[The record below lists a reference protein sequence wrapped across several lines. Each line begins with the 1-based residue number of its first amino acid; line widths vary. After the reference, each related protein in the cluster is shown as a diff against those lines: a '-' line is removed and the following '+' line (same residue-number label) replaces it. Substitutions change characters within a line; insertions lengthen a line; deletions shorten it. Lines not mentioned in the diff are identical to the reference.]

1 MRNCLIIVLL
11 CLSKFLHSQTCI
23 PTSDNGTILGDY
35 IYAVSLGTFE
45 QISGPSNAPYYADY
59 TSTQAPDLA
68 INAFYTLQLSSGSSE
83 TDEYAVWIDW
93 NNDGDFFDQS
103 ELIGQQTSYV
113 PGEFLDFPFQV
124 PTGIAIGTKRMRV
137 RCAFAGINMSPCG
150 NYIYGETEDYTIN
163 VTPQTPSG
171 YCTPIYAG
179 GSLQNDYIKSVVLLN
194 MSNVSGPSADP
205 FYDYFTS
212 AAVPELTPGI
222 TYVVNVQNGYSN
234 FNRFAAWI
242 DWNDDDDFQDVDEKL
257 GEEGAS
263 ANYEQVQITFTVP
276 LNASAGNRRLR
287 VRSAFNTI
295 GINPCQ
301 AYSFG
306 ETEDYDVNVVQS
318 PTSTYC
324 IPSHNANNDHFITD
338 VSIAISYN
346 PSGALQGPFYQ
357 YYNNLLSA
365 ILQAGSQNTLS
376 VSGGYLN
383 ASSYAVWI
391 DYNRDGDFD
400 DSNEKLSEFTA
411 SSPNQL
417 HQIQFSIPW
426 DAQAGATRMRVR
438 CTSAALP
445 LNACSNY
452 PDGESEDYNVTII
465 SSSGSTCLPQTSGG
479 TTAGDF
485 INDVVCSSINNLNTG
500 IAGGQTYHDYSS
512 QVATANVSEILNLQV
527 VSGFRLSDT
536 SGTHYA
542 VWVDWNDNNLFEINE
557 KLGEQIALS
566 GSANEIL
573 LFSIPIASDQA
584 AGFYRMRVRAAFD
597 ASLNGSNM
605 DSCDDYAFGETED
618 YRILVV
624 ATPAYCTALHA
635 QTCEG
640 STYINSVRLYNSN
653 LINENSGCNAISGN
667 SYSVWP
673 ASGSTITSLVRGTT
687 YYLGVACN
695 TSAKMVAW
703 ADWNQNGI
711 FDASEYLE
719 IATTSGPNQ
728 YVYNYLN
735 VPSTAQ
741 FGTTR
746 LRIRSVP
753 TSFSIGANDACTLYN
768 AGETEDYFLVI
779 TNQLGLPP
787 EPDFTFSASGNYID
801 FSDFSANSPTF
812 WFWQFEQANP
822 GTSISQNVSSVS
834 MQTPGCHAVTLSSS
848 NIYGVGTI
856 TKPCAISIGQS
867 TACSELFISEIVD
880 GSAYNKSIE
889 LFNPTSNSVNLADYT
904 LELYQNGSE
913 VPSFSQTLSGQIASH
928 GLWVVSNPMSN
939 LLVIQAASNIYSS
952 VTSFDGND
960 VIALKHRDRIIDLF
974 GAIGEPPTGGWNL
987 GGNSSSAHTFIRK
1000 QTSDRSETNWTIAS
1014 QQWDVFPTD
1023 DTQNLGQHNSACG
1036 NSIVSQI
1043 TSNFSASMPE
1053 ICPGVCISF
1062 SDLSSGNP
1070 TSWQW
1075 SFPGASP
1082 NFSNEQVAQQICYS
1096 EPGLY
1101 PVSLI
1106 VSNSNSS
1113 DTLTISNYIHV
1124 FDSVIPTISF
1134 TDNLIICSESAS
1146 TYLWFLDGALL
1157 DGITSQ
1163 SFQPTQT
1170 GEYMVSVPNQQGCYS
1185 NSEPFILNILGVSE
1199 LNSDFTISPNPASN
1213 FIHVQ
1218 SANSFK
1224 SGSIEI
1230 INAQGKLVNL
1240 ITLHSSSGSEI
1251 PIENLPSGVYFIRMN
1266 LDGKCSRKVFVKIP
1280 Y

>member
-1 MRNCLIIVLL
+1 MKNYLIILLL
-11 CLSKFLHSQTCI
+11 CLSEFLFSQTCV
-23 PTSDNGTILGDY
+23 PTSDNGTVLGDY
-35 IYAVSLGTFE
+35 IYAVSLETLE
-45 QISGPSNAPYYADY
+45 QISGPSNAPFYSDF
-59 TSTQAPDLA
+59 TSTPAPDLS
-68 INAFYTLQLSSGSSE
+68 INAFYSLQLSSGTSE

-93 NNDGDFFDQS
+93 NNDGDFLDQS
-103 ELIGQQTSYV
+103 EFIGQQTSYV

-124 PTGIAIGTKRMRV
+124 PTGIVTGTKRMRV

-150 NYIYGETEDYTIN
+150 NYIYGETEDYTVNII
-163 VTPQTPSG
+163 PQTPSG

-194 MSNVSGPSADP
+194 MSNVSGASADP

-234 FNRFAAWI
+234 FNRIAAWI
-242 DWNDDDDFQDVDEKL
+242 DWNDDDDFQDLDEKI
-257 GEEGAS
+257 GEVGAS

-276 LNASAGNRRLR
+276 LNASTGNRRLR

-318 PTSTYC
+318 PVSAYC
-324 IPSHNANNDHFITD
+324 IPSHTANNNHFITD

-346 PSGALQGPFYQ
+346 PSGALFSPFYQ
-357 YYNNLLSA
+357 YYNNLPPA

-376 VSGGYLN
+376 LSGGYFN

-400 DSNEKLSEFTA
+400 DSNEKISEYTA

-417 HQIQFSIPW
+417 QQIQFSIPW
-426 DAQAGATRMRVR
+426 DANAGATRMRVR
-438 CTSAALP
+438 CTSATLP

-452 PDGESEDYNVTII
+452 PDGESEDYNVSII
-465 SSSGSTCLPQTSGG
+465 SNSGSTCLPQTSGG

-485 INDVVCSSINNLNTG
+485 INNVICSSISNQNTG
-500 IAGGQTYHDYSS
+500 IVGGQSYHDYSG

-527 VSGFRLSDT
+527 ESGFRASTT

-557 KLGEQIALS
+557 KLDEQIAIS
-566 GSANEIL
+566 GSANESL
-573 LFSIPIASDQA
+573 LFLIPIASDQA
-584 AGFYRMRVRAAFD
+584 AGFYRMRIRAAFD

-624 ATPAYCTALHA
+624 STPNYCTTLHSQA
-635 QTCEG
+635 CEG

-653 LINENSGCNAISGN
+653 LINENTGCNAISGN

-673 ASGSTITSLVRGTT
+673 ASGSTITSLIRGTT
-687 YYLGVACN
+687 YYLGVASN
-695 TSAKMVAW
+695 SSAKMVVW
-703 ADWNQNGI
+703 ADWNQNGL

-719 IATTSGPNQ
+719 IATASGANQ
-728 YVYNYLN
+728 FVYNYLN

-753 TSFSIGANDACTLYN
+753 TSFSIGSTDACTLFN
-768 AGETEDYFLVI
+768 AGETEDYFVVI

-787 EPDFTFSASGNYID
+787 EPDFTFNASGNYID
-801 FSDFSANSPTF
+801 FADFSANSPTF
-812 WFWQFEQANP
+812 WSWQFEQANP

-834 MQTPGCHAVTLSSS
+834 MQAPGCHSVTLSSS

-867 TACSELFISEIVD
+867 TACSELFISELID
-880 GSAYNKSIE
+880 GSGYNKSIE
-889 LFNPTSNSVNLADYT
+889 LFNPTNNPVNLADYT
-904 LELYQNGSE
+904 LELYQNGSV
-913 VPSFSQTLSGQIASH
+913 VPSFSQTLSGQLSSH
-928 GLWVVSNPMSN
+928 GIWVVSNPMAN
-939 LLVIQAASNIYSS
+939 LPGIQAASNIYSS
-952 VTSFDGND
+952 VAMFDGND
-960 VIALKHRDRIIDLF
+960 VIALKHQDRIIDLF
-974 GAIGEPPTGGWNL
+974 GSIGESPAGGWNL
-987 GGNSSSAHTFIRK
+987 AGNSSSAHTAIRK
-1000 QTSDRSETNWTIAS
+1000 QTTDRSETNWTIAS
-1014 QQWDVFPTD
+1014 QQWDVFPLD
-1023 DTQNLGQHNSACG
+1023 DTQNLGQHTSACG

-1043 TSNFSASMPE
+1043 TSNFSSSMTN

-1062 SDLSSGNP
+1062 SDLSTGNP
-1070 TSWQW
+1070 TSWEW

-1082 NFSNEQVAQQICYS
+1082 SFSNEQVAQQICYS
-1096 EPGLY
+1096 EPGIY
-1101 PVSLI
+1101 PVSLV
-1106 VSNSNSS
+1106 VSNVNIL
-1113 DTLTISNYIHV
+1113 DTLTISNYIQV

-1134 TDNLIICSESAS
+1134 ADNLITCSEAAS
-1146 TYLWFLDGALL
+1146 SYLWFLNGSLL

-1170 GEYMVSVPNQQGCYS
+1170 GEYMVSVPNQQGCFS
-1185 NSEPFILNILGVSE
+1185 NSEPFTLNILGMVE
-1199 LNSDFTISPNPASN
+1199 VNSDFSVSPNPASS
-1213 FIHVQ
+1213 FVHVQ
-1218 SANSFK
+1218 FTQPYK
-1224 SGSIEI
+1224 SGSIDI
-1230 INAQGKLVNL
+1230 INAQGELVNRML
-1240 ITLHSSSGSEI
+1240 VDGSESMEL
-1251 PIENLPSGVYFIRMN
+1251 PIENLPSGVYFIR
-1266 LDGKCSRKVFVKIP
+1266 LTIDGNIHRKAFVKIS
-1280 Y
+1280 

>member
-1 MRNCLIIVLL
+1 MRNYLIIVLL
-11 CLSKFLHSQTCI
+11 CLSKFLFSQTCV
-23 PTSDNGTILGDY
+23 PTSDNGTVLGDY
-35 IYAVSLGTFE
+35 IYAVSLETLE
-45 QISGPSNAPYYADY
+45 QISGPSNAPYYTDY
-59 TSTQAPDLA
+59 TTTQAPDLS
-68 INAFYTLQLSSGSSE
+68 INAFYSLQLSSGSSE

-93 NNDGDFFDQS
+93 NNDGDFLDQS

-113 PGEFLDFPFQV
+113 AGEFLDFPFQV
-124 PTGIAIGTKRMRV
+124 PTGIATGPKRMRV
-137 RCAFAGINMSPCG
+137 RCAFAGINMNPCG
-150 NYIYGETEDYTIN
+150 NYIYGETEDYTVNII
-163 VTPQTPSG
+163 PQTPSG

-194 MSNVSGPSADP
+194 LSNVSGPSADP

-212 AAVPELTPGI
+212 AVVPELTPGI

-257 GEEGAS
+257 GEVGAS

-276 LNASAGNRRLR
+276 LNASTGNRRLR

-318 PTSTYC
+318 PDSAYC
-324 IPSHNANNDHFITD
+324 IPSHTSNNNHFITD

-346 PSGALQGPFYQ
+346 PSGALQGPYYQ
-357 YYNNLLSA
+357 YYNNLLPA

-376 VSGGYLN
+376 VSGGYFN

-391 DYNRDGDFD
+391 DYNRDGDFE
-400 DSNEKLSEFTA
+400 DSNEKISEYTA

-417 HQIQFSIPW
+417 QQIQFSIPW
-426 DAQAGATRMRVR
+426 DANAGATRMRVR

-452 PDGESEDYNVTII
+452 LDGESEDYNVTII
-465 SSSGSTCLPQTSGG
+465 SNSGSTCLPQTSGG

-485 INDVVCSSINNLNTG
+485 INSVVCSSISNLNTG
-500 IAGGQTYHDYSS
+500 IVGGQTYHDYSG

-527 VSGFRLSDT
+527 ESGFRVSTT

-557 KLGEQIALS
+557 KLDEQIAIS
-566 GSANEIL
+566 GSANESL

-584 AGFYRMRVRAAFD
+584 AGFYRMRIRAAFD
-597 ASLNGSNM
+597 TSLNGSNM

-624 ATPAYCTALHA
+624 STPAYCTTLHA

-673 ASGSTITSLVRGTT
+673 ASGSTITSLIRGTN
-687 YYLGVACN
+687 YYLGVASN
-695 TSAKMVAW
+695 SSAKMVAW

-711 FDASEYLE
+711 FEASEYLE
-719 IATTSGPNQ
+719 IASASSPNQ
-728 YVYNYLN
+728 LVYNYLN

-753 TSFSIGANDACTLYN
+753 TSFSIGSNDACSLYN

-787 EPDFTFSASGNYID
+787 EPDFTFNASGNYID

-834 MQTPGCHAVTLSSS
+834 MQTPGCHSVTLSST

-867 TACSELFISEIVD
+867 TACSELFISEIID
-880 GSAYNKSIE
+880 GSGYNKSIE
-889 LFNPTSNSVNLADYT
+889 LFNPTNIPVNLAEYT
-904 LELYQNGSE
+904 LELYQNGSV
-913 VPSFSQTLSGQIASH
+913 VPSFSQVLSGQLSAH
-928 GLWVVSNPMSN
+928 GIWVVSNPMVN
-939 LLVIQAASNIYSS
+939 LPGIQAASNIYSS
-952 VTSFDGND
+952 VAMFDGND
-960 VIALKHRDRIIDLF
+960 VIALKYQDRIIDLF
-974 GAIGEPPTGGWNL
+974 GSIGESPAGGWNL
-987 GGNSSSAHTFIRK
+987 AGNSSSAHTFIRK

-1014 QQWDVFPTD
+1014 QQWDVFPLD
-1023 DTQNLGQHNSACG
+1023 DTQNLGQHVSACG
-1036 NSIVSQI
+1036 NSAVSTI
-1043 TSNFSASMPE
+1043 NSNFSASMTE

-1062 SDLSSGNP
+1062 SDLSTGNP
-1070 TSWQW
+1070 TSWEW

-1082 NFSNEQVAQQICYS
+1082 NFSNEQIAQQICYS
-1096 EPGLY
+1096 EPGIY

-1106 VSNSNSS
+1106 VSNANSL
-1113 DTLTISNYIHV
+1113 DTLTISNYIQV
-1124 FDSVIPTISF
+1124 FDTVIPTISF
-1134 TDNLIICSESAS
+1134 TDNLIICSEAAP
-1146 TYLWFLDGALL
+1146 TYLWFLNGALL

-1170 GEYMVSVPNQQGCYS
+1170 GEYIVSVPNQQGCYS

-1199 LNSDFTISPNPASN
+1199 LDSDFTISPNPASN
-1213 FIHVQ
+1213 FIQVQ
-1218 SANSFK
+1218 FANSFK

-1230 INAQGKLVNL
+1230 INAQGELLNRMTVN
-1240 ITLHSSSGSEI
+1240 GSESLEL
-1251 PIENLPSGVYFIRMN
+1251 PIENLPAGVYFIRLNM
-1266 LDGKCSRKVFVKIP
+1266 DGKCSRKVFVKIP